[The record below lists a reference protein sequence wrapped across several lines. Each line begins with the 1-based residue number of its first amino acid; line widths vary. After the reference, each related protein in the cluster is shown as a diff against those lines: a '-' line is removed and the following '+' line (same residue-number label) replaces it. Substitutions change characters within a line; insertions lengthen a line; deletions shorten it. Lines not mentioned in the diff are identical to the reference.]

1 MVTLLKINTTIVGVL
16 WLKRSQLLL
25 KIKAEVSF
33 CRLTIIYGR
42 REGGKEQE
50 IKKKRKMRVI
60 IIATVAIKI
69 TPVVAC
75 PFFIWI
81 T

>member
-1 MVTLLKINTTIVGVL
+1 MVTLLKRNTTIVGVL

-25 KIKAEVSF
+25 KIKAEVSC
-33 CRLTIIYGR
+33 CRLTVIYGR

-50 IKKKRKMRVI
+50 IKKREMRVI